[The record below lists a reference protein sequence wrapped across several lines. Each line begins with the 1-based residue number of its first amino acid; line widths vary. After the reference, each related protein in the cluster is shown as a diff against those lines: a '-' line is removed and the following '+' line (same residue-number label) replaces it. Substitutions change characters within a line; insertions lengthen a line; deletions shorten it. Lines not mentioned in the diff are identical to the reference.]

1 MTRMEWPTA
10 IAAFLLADAAGHSR
24 QQLGGQVGVAASG
37 RGPGALGTD
46 IGQPAV
52 ALGGLAR
59 ATLAPVRLLP
69 GQRPAQ
75 LARCPAVGN
84 TVMSTPHVGADDL
97 GGALADPVMVS
108 SRSRAAANGA
118 ITSSLRPSRA
128 AMAPSRCPWWARAS
142 PTSSP

>member
-59 ATLAPVRLLP
+59 ATLAPGEVV
-69 GQRPAQ
+69 A
-75 LARCPAVGN
+75 
-84 TVMSTPHVGADDL
+84 
-97 GGALADPVMVS
+97 
-108 SRSRAAANGA
+108 RAAA
-118 ITSSLRPSRA
+118 RPGGQVAGGREHGHVDPA
-128 AMAPSRCPWWARAS
+128 CRR
-142 PTSSP
+142 